1 MAQNLLPFVPSI
13 LQTEASGSG
22 GAVMDQELLLA
33 FVAAGLFIV
42 AFHIMRV
49 RQDAHMH
56 ETLQEA
62 IRANSPI
69 VPELMEQMRDRP
81 RRRTQTTGI
90 VLVAIAIAILLSG
103 IVQGGEANIRSAAGA
118 ALFPAFI
125 GLVIVWRSILKRQ
138 GG

>member
-1 MAQNLLPFVPSI
+1 
-13 LQTEASGSG
+13 
-22 GAVMDQELLLA
+22 MDQELLLA
-33 FVAAGLFIV
+33 FVAAGMFIV

-56 ETLQEA
+56 QTLQEA

-81 RRRTQTTGI
+81 RRRTQTTGL
-90 VLVAIAIAILLSG
+90 VLIAIAIAILLSG
-103 IVQGGEANIRSAAGA
+103 FVQGGGDNIRSAAGA

-125 GLVIVWRSILKRQ
+125 GIVIVWRSILKRR

>member
-13 LQTEASGSG
+13 LQTGASGSG

-90 VLVAIAIAILLSG
+90 VLVAIAILLSG